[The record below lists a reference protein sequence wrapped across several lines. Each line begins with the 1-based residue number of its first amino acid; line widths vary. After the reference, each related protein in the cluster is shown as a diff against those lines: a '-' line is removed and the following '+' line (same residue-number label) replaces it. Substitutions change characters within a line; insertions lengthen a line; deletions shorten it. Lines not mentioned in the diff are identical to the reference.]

1 MELDFTCNICGAQNS
16 GIERFG
22 REVPTCSGCQ
32 SSVRTRALLAALSR
46 ELFGVVLKLCDF
58 PVLKSVRGAGLSD
71 ADSYASI
78 LTARFH
84 YRNTYFDRPP
94 RLDITAPNGSD
105 FGDLDFLLSAE
116 VFEHVRPPVQQAFA
130 NARALLKQEGVL
142 VITVP
147 YKPAGATEEHYPD
160 LCDYGI
166 LSLRSGTVLVNRT
179 AAGA

>member
-1 MELDFTCNICGAQNS
+1 MHPFAGSNSILRRRRIVRPDEPLAIATAVAQPVWSLNPRAADNLSMIASEYSCIVVELNFTCNICGTQNC

-46 ELFGVVLKLCDF
+46 EIFGVVLKLCDF

-94 RLDITAPNGSD
+94 RLDIT
-105 FGDLDFLLSAE
+105 
-116 VFEHVRPPVQQAFA
+116 
-130 NARALLKQEGVL
+130 
-142 VITVP
+142 
-147 YKPAGATEEHYPD
+147 
-160 LCDYGI
+160 
-166 LSLRSGTVLVNRT
+166 
-179 AAGA
+179 